1 MSEIL
6 EAIDSLPDISFIDGI
21 TLQGLQNLLISAYLK
36 KYEEVTGKRIRL
48 AKADPNRII
57 LLANAQVLY
66 QGFEH
71 IDRAG
76 KMNFLKYSYGE
87 FLRNLAAFKNVAEL
101 EPKPATVNVK
111 WMLAEPR
118 TVVTAI
124 PEGTR
129 VTADFETFFESTE
142 YNEIPI
148 GETEIVITMTCT
160 EAGEKGNGFA
170 PGEIIEQ
177 VDPLAF
183 IDSIVNIDTSAGG
196 TDEESD
202 QSIAERTYLAPS
214 AYSTAGPDDAYIY
227 HAKNY
232 DPSIGDVVP
241 TSPTPGVVDIRF
253 MMADGT
259 IPSAATI
266 AGLKSYLAQR
276 GKRPLTDNL
285 QVGAPEVVSY
295 NITATYYINKSD
307 RANAEAIQD
316 GAEQAVEDYKDWQSA
331 KIGRD
336 INPDELR
343 GYMKEA
349 GVKRIVI
356 TAPEFTV
363 LTKQQIAQC
372 STVTLTYGGLED
384 D

>member
-6 EAIDSLPDISFIDGI
+6 DAIDNLPDISFIDGI
-21 TLQGLQNLLISAYLK
+21 TLQGLQNLLISAYLN
-36 KYEEVTGKRIRL
+36 KYEEITGKRIRL

-57 LLANAQVLY
+57 LLANAQLLY
-66 QGFEH
+66 QGFQH

-76 KMNFLKYSYGE
+76 KMNFIKYSYGDY
-87 FLRNLAAFKNVAEL
+87 LRNLAAFKNVTEL
-101 EPKPATVNVK
+101 VPKPATVNVK
-111 WMLAEPR
+111 WKLAEPR
-118 TVVTAI
+118 TLATPI

-129 VTADFETFFESTE
+129 VTADFEIFFETTQ
-142 YNEIPI
+142 YNEIPA
-148 GETEIVITMTCT
+148 GDTEITIKMTCT
-160 EAGEKGNGFA
+160 TTGESGNGFA

-183 IDSIVNIDTSAGG
+183 IDSITNIDTSTGG

-232 DPSIGDVVP
+232 DSEIGDVHP
-241 TSPTPGVVDIRF
+241 SSPTPGIVDIRF
-253 MMADGT
+253 IMADGS
-259 IPSAATI
+259 IPDAATI
-266 AGLKSYLAQR
+266 AGLTDYLQQR
-276 GKRPLTDNL
+276 GKRPLTDNVT
-285 QVGAPEVVSY
+285 VGAPDVVPY
-295 NITATYYINKSD
+295 NIAATYYINKSD

-316 GAEQAVEDYKDWQSA
+316 GAQQAVEDYQAWQSA
-331 KIGRD
+331 RIGRD

-343 GYMKEA
+343 GYMKNA
-349 GVKRIVI
+349 GVKRITI
-356 TAPEFTV
+356 TEPAFTV
-363 LTKQQIAQC
+363 LTDQQIAQC
-372 STVTLTYGGLED
+372 GTVSLTYGGLED

>member
-36 KYEEVTGKRIRL
+36 KYEEVTGRRIRL

-148 GETEIVITMTCT
+148 GETEITITMTCT

-363 LTKQQIAQC
+363 LTTQQIAQC

>member
-259 IPSAATI
+259 MPSAATI

>member
-21 TLQGLQNLLISAYLK
+21 TLQGLQNLLISAYLNE
-36 KYEEVTGKRIRL
+36 YERITGKRIRL

-57 LLANAQVLY
+57 LLANAQLLY

-76 KMNFLKYSYGE
+76 KMNFLKYSYGDY
-87 FLRNLAAFKNVAEL
+87 LRNLAAFKNVAEL
-101 EPKPATVNVK
+101 QPKPATVNVK
-111 WMLAEPR
+111 WMLAEAR
-118 TVVTAI
+118 TVATAI

-142 YNEIPI
+142 YNEIPV
-148 GETEIVITMTCT
+148 GETEITITMTCT

-183 IDSIVNIDTSAGG
+183 IDSIVNTDTSAGG

-202 QSIAERTYLAPS
+202 QSLAERTYLAPS

-259 IPSAATI
+259 IPDAGTI
-266 AGLKSYLAQR
+266 AGLTAYLAQR

-285 QVGAPEVVSY
+285 QVGAPTVVSY

-307 RANAEAIQD
+307 RTNAEAIQD

-343 GYMKEA
+343 SYMKEA

-363 LTKQQIAQC
+363 LTNQQIAQC
-372 STVTLTYGGLED
+372 GTVTLTYGGLED

>member
-36 KYEEVTGKRIRL
+36 KYEEVTGRRIRL

-148 GETEIVITMTCT
+148 GETEIIITMTCT

-363 LTKQQIAQC
+363 LTTQQIAQC

>member
-36 KYEEVTGKRIRL
+36 KYEEVTGRRIRL

-363 LTKQQIAQC
+363 LTTQQIAQC
-372 STVTLTYGGLED
+372 GTVTLTYGGLED

>member
-36 KYEEVTGKRIRL
+36 KYEEVTGRRIRL

-177 VDPLAF
+177 GDPLAF

>member
-21 TLQGLQNLLISAYLK
+21 TLQGLQNLLISAYLN
-36 KYEEVTGKRIRL
+36 KYKEITGKQIRL

-363 LTKQQIAQC
+363 LTTQQIAQC

>member
-1 MSEIL
+1 M
-6 EAIDSLPDISFIDGI
+6 
-21 TLQGLQNLLISAYLK
+21 
-36 KYEEVTGKRIRL
+36 
-48 AKADPNRII
+48 
-57 LLANAQVLY
+57 
-66 QGFEH
+66 
-71 IDRAG
+71 
-76 KMNFLKYSYGE
+76 
-87 FLRNLAAFKNVAEL
+87 LRRF
-101 EPKPATVNVK
+101 
-111 WMLAEPR
+111 R
-118 TVVTAI
+118 
-124 PEGTR
+124 R
-129 VTADFETFFESTE
+129 ESTE

>member
-36 KYEEVTGKRIRL
+36 KYEEVTGRRIRL

-363 LTKQQIAQC
+363 LTTQQIAQC

>member
-36 KYEEVTGKRIRL
+36 KYEEVTGRRIRL

>member
-36 KYEEVTGKRIRL
+36 KYEEVTGRRIRL
-48 AKADPNRII
+48 AKADQNRII

-363 LTKQQIAQC
+363 LTTQQIAQC

>member
-36 KYEEVTGKRIRL
+36 KYEEVTGRRIRL

-87 FLRNLAAFKNVAEL
+87 FLRNLAVFKNVAEL

-363 LTKQQIAQC
+363 LTTQQIAQC

>member
-6 EAIDSLPDISFIDGI
+6 DAIDNLPDISFIDGI
-21 TLQGLQNLLISAYLK
+21 TLQGLQNLLISAYLN
-36 KYEEVTGKRIRL
+36 KYEEITGKRIRL

-57 LLANAQVLY
+57 LLANAQLLY
-66 QGFEH
+66 QGFQH

-76 KMNFLKYSYGE
+76 KMNFLKYSYGDY
-87 FLRNLAAFKNVAEL
+87 LRNLAAFKNVTEL
-101 EPKPATVNVK
+101 VPKPATVNVK
-111 WMLAEPR
+111 WKLAEPR
-118 TVVTAI
+118 TLATPI

-129 VTADFETFFESTE
+129 VTADFEIFFETTQ
-142 YNEIPI
+142 YNEIPA
-148 GETEIVITMTCT
+148 GDTEITIKMTCT
-160 EAGEKGNGFA
+160 TTGESGNGFA

-183 IDSIVNIDTSAGG
+183 IDSITNIDTSTGG

-232 DPSIGDVVP
+232 DSEIGDVHP
-241 TSPTPGVVDIRF
+241 SSPTPGIVDIRF
-253 MMADGT
+253 IMADGS
-259 IPSAATI
+259 IPDAATI
-266 AGLKSYLAQR
+266 AGLTDYLQQR
-276 GKRPLTDNL
+276 GKRPLTDNVT
-285 QVGAPEVVSY
+285 VGAPDVVPY
-295 NITATYYINKSD
+295 NIAATYYINKSD

-316 GAEQAVEDYKDWQSA
+316 GAQQAVEDYQAWQSA
-331 KIGRD
+331 RIGRD

-343 GYMKEA
+343 GYMKNA
-349 GVKRIVI
+349 GVKRITI
-356 TAPEFTV
+356 TEPAFTV
-363 LTKQQIAQC
+363 LTDQQIAQC
-372 STVTLTYGGLED
+372 GTVSLTYGGLED

>member
-6 EAIDSLPDISFIDGI
+6 EAIDNLPDVSFIDGI
-21 TLQGLQNLLISAYLK
+21 SLQDLQNRLITAYLK
-36 KYEEVTGKRIRL
+36 KYEEVTGKKIRL

-57 LLANAQVLY
+57 LLANAQLLY
-66 QGFEH
+66 QGFEF
-71 IDRAG
+71 IDRGG
-76 KMNFLKYSYGE
+76 KMNLLKYSYGD
-87 FLRNLAAFKNVAEL
+87 FLRNLAAFKNVTEL
-101 EPKPATVNVK
+101 TPKAATVNVK
-111 WMLAEPR
+111 WKLAEAR
-118 TVVTAI
+118 TVVTPI

-129 VTADFETFFESTE
+129 VTADFEIFFETTE

-148 GETEIVITMTCT
+148 GETEIVLQMTCT
-160 EAGEKGNGFA
+160 TTGTSGNGFA

-183 IDSIVNIDTSAGG
+183 IDSITNIDTSTGG

-232 DPSIGDVVP
+232 DSAIGDVVP
-241 TSPTPGVVDIRF
+241 SSPTPGVVDIRF
-253 MMADGT
+253 MMADGS
-259 IPSAATI
+259 IPDAATI
-266 AGLKSYLAQR
+266 AGLEEYLQPR
-276 GKRPLTDNL
+276 GKRPLTDYL

-295 NITATYYINKSD
+295 DITATYYINKSD

-316 GAEQAVEDYKDWQSA
+316 GADQAVEDYKAWQNT

-343 GYMKEA
+343 SYMKSA
-349 GVKRIVI
+349 GVKRIEI
-356 TAPEFTV
+356 TAPTFTV
-363 LTKQQIAQC
+363 LTDQQIAQC
-372 STVTLTYGGLED
+372 GTVTVTYGGLED